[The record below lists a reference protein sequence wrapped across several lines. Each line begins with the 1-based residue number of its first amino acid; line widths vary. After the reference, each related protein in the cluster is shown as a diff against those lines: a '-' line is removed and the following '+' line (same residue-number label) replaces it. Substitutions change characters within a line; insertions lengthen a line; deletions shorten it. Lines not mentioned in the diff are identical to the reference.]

1 MPLKVKEKWMWKS
14 LSYGLYSPW
23 NSLSQNTGVGSLSLL
38 QGILPN
44 QGSSP
49 CVPHHRRILY
59 QLSYKGSPRTLEWVA
74 YPFSRR
80 SSWPRN
86 QTRVSCIL
94 GRFLTNWAIRETL
107 IIMLFNRSDVLNA
120 FSTYNIFN
128 LTIGLLGHNPIL
140 SQGKSLSLCACVCVC
155 REKEREQ
162 ATRYTYTW
170 ANWSQ
175 RVGHNL
181 NWF

>member
-1 MPLKVKEKWMWKS
+1 MDCTVC
-14 LSYGLYSPW
+14 
-23 NSLSQNTGVGSLSLL
+23 
-38 QGILPN
+38 GILQIRILEWVVFPFSR
-44 QGSSP
+44 GSSP
-49 CVPHHRRILY
+49 TQGSIPGLLHCWWILY
-59 QLSYKGSPRTLEWVA
+59 QLSHKGSPRTLEWVA

-175 RVGHNL
+175 RVGHEWARMHTSSSVNIFDL
-181 NWF
+181 P